1 MNYHCNTPFEG
12 GKCPVCGSLRVR
24 PVEEEDL
31 CLAASGSAIQM
42 DMLGQMLEEEGL
54 PFLKQSQIGAA
65 MAMLTGRQT
74 EQFDL
79 LVPYRCFD
87 RAREIADGFA
97 AQAPVEIPE
106 DVLFE
111 DEDYE
116 GEREEE
122 DDEYE

>member
-1 MNYHCNTPFEG
+1 M
-12 GKCPVCGSLRVR
+12 SMLA
-24 PVEEEDL
+24 
-31 CLAASGSAIQM
+31 LAASLPVQADDFSWQSKVDTIWPARHYRELDGELVTVGSDAHRP
-42 DMLGQMLEEEGL
+42 DWVGEN
-54 PFLKQSQIGAA
+54 
-65 MAMLTGRQT
+65 
-74 EQFDL
+74 
-79 LVPYRCFD
+79 FD